1 MNRYLIAIIT
11 TAVLAGIVLAWTILA
26 LGLQAIGTVLG
37 AILNF
42 ILILIPGG
50 NP

>member
-1 MNRYLIAIIT
+1 MNRYLIAVIT
-11 TAVLAGIVLAWTILA
+11 AAVLAGIVLGWLVVAA
-26 LGLQAIGTVLG
+26 GFQAIGLVFG

>member
-1 MNRYLIAIIT
+1 MNRYLVAIIT
-11 TAVLAGIVLAWTILA
+11 AAVLAGIVLAWLIVA
-26 LGLQAIGTVLG
+26 AGIQAIGLVFG

-42 ILILIPGG
+42 VLLLIPGG